1 MNRREFIASLSAAS
15 LIGVSSKANAAEQWS
30 LYHHQSAP
38 QFTTSLG
45 AKMWAENVEKETA
58 GQIKVRVHYAGTLQI
73 ATNNITSAV
82 SQGVVQLADDLF
94 FSGNAP
100 LGAVL
105 RLPFLVQ
112 SYDEFAKASAI
123 LQPIVEKDFASKG
136 VIVLAGYAYPLQYI
150 WGRKEM
156 PDLNALKGMKIRVAS
171 PEQSEFVRR
180 FGATPVTIGAS
191 EVPSALDRG
200 VVDGIVTGSVGADLW
215 QDLLRHGLLVG
226 LNFNNSY
233 YIVNAG
239 AFNKL
244 SADLQGKV
252 RKAATDAAG
261 WNQATMREDDDKI
274 IARLGA
280 GKMTIVKPAK
290 PDLDKAVAEM
300 RPYWD
305 QWAKERGPAAA
316 DALAQIRQ
324 ALGR

>member
-15 LIGVSSKANAAEQWS
+15 LIGISTKARAAEQWA

-58 GQIKVRVHYAGTLQI
+58 GQIKVRVHFAGTLQI

-100 LGAVL
+100 IGAVV

-123 LQPIVEKDFASKG
+123 LQPYVDKDFAAKG
-136 VIVLAGYAYPLQYI
+136 VTVLAGYAYPLQYI
-150 WGRKEM
+150 WARKEL
-156 PDLNALKGMKIRVAS
+156 PNLGAIRGMKIRVAS

-200 VVDGIVTGSVGADLW
+200 VVDGIITGSVGADLW

-233 YIVNAG
+233 YIANAG
-239 AFNKL
+239 AYNRL
-244 SADLQGKV
+244 SADLQAKV

-261 WNQATMREDDDKI
+261 WNHSTMREDDDKI

-280 GKMTIVKPAK
+280 GKMTIAKPSK

-300 RPYWD
+300 QPYWD
-305 QWAKERGPAAA
+305 QWAKERGPVASE
-316 DALAQIRQ
+316 ALGKIRQ